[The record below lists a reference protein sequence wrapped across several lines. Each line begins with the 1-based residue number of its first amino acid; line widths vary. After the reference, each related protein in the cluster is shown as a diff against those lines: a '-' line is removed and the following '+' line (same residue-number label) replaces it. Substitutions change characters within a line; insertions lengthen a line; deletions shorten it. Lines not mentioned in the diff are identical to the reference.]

1 MSKFALPM
9 SIRQKQQSGT
19 LSRPA
24 RDESIMS
31 VSKVLHR
38 HILQNTANET
48 EEQKQ
53 FDIDHFI
60 RKSFNVVIPII
71 PRTTSCTVF
80 KQTQKVNAVPLPD
93 VQKIFKFIKRIFD
106 KARLHAEAVIIALVY
121 IERLIKKKGINLD
134 TRNWMPILTT
144 ALLTA
149 SKMWDDHSSYNA
161 EFAEIMPLFTLPDI
175 NELERRFLTTLNYNF
190 SISSSEY
197 ARYYFGLRSLKK
209 QQAVRNMPKYFVS
222 LNLGSNAEKVE
233 KKTQHSE
240 ADQADMPMSL

>member
-1 MSKFALPM
+1 MA
-9 SIRQKQQSGT
+9 IRKAQGGT

-24 RDESIMS
+24 RDESIMG

-38 HILQNTANET
+38 HILGNSANET

-60 RKSFNVVIPII
+60 RKTYNVVMPVTT
-71 PRTTSCTVF
+71 RTFSCTVF

-106 KARLHAEAVIIALVY
+106 KARLHAEAIIIALVY
-121 IERLIKKKGINLD
+121 IERLIKKKTVNLD
-134 TRNWMPILTT
+134 KRNWMPIVVTS
-144 ALLTA
+144 LLTA

-161 EFAEIMPLFTLPDI
+161 EFAEIMPIFTLQDI
-175 NELERRFLTTLNYNF
+175 NELERRFLNTLNYAF

-209 QQAVRNMPKYFVS
+209 QAVRNVPKYYI
-222 LNLGSNAEKVE
+222 NLSIANAEKVE
-233 KKTQHSE
+233 KKTLNSE
-240 ADQADMPMSL
+240 TAEDQPMSL